1 MRKNN
6 SPISGC
12 IIRHASMLFTIVIL
26 STLINCTNQETL
38 NSDQVNSQ
46 LFSAAS
52 YKARECGDPIPSQF
66 LFAISDNV
74 PQRNVDLCTFAI
86 LRSECPFSGFP
97 LVCVLIYLEEAGSI
111 PPPLN
116 FGDFINEKL

>member
-1 MRKNN
+1 VRNDNPKLLKNN
-6 SPISGC
+6 FRYISIIFSIAIFSYLVSC
-12 IIRHASMLFTIVIL
+12 I
-26 STLINCTNQETL
+26 NQETL
-38 NSDQVNSQ
+38 DSDQVNSQ

-52 YKARECGDPIPSQF
+52 YKARECGNPIPSRF

-86 LRSECPFSGFP
+86 LRTECPFTGFP
-97 LVCVLIYLEEAGSI
+97 QVCVLIYLEEAGSI

-116 FGDFINEKL
+116 FGNFINEKL